1 MSRFFTAV
9 SSESESED
17 SEVEEIQRPK
27 ASAPTSRV
35 FQFSD
40 DEDDQKRV
48 VRSAK
53 DKRFEVLQTAIKNM
67 RNSMKIHD
75 IAKVLTEYENLTKGY
90 EKAKTVVEKEGI
102 PNFFIKILSDLEDYI
117 QAQWEDTDGRKKL
130 SKLNAKALAT
140 LRQKLKKYNRDFE
153 TKIKDCK
160 ADPSKYEEV
169 EEVEE
174 DEDEED
180 GFKGSDGESDDD
192 FVPKSQSKPVK
203 DFDDYD
209 SDESF
214 GFGDDDDDSDSSD
227 DDAPAGGLRELTAA
241 YFLKTDKSKEKEE
254 KKKSKRA
261 EKKERPKTERKEK
274 EQWTEVRAG
283 GVHRM
288 RGKITFP
295 KDTEINHQAIMK
307 KFHEILAVR
316 GKKGTD
322 RTEQI
327 EYFTELRKISLEHKL
342 GPAMNLK
349 MLFNITSAIFDS
361 STGTDVPL
369 KPDMW
374 ERLLET
380 IQEIYYVF
388 EDYPD
393 IQFGEFVVEENLED
407 ATKGYRVQEDPV
419 TLLERMDAEFIKI
432 LQGCDGHST
441 EYIQKLKDEMKVV
454 ALIDQLL
461 DFLESN
467 NFPSDLLVRVYL
479 ARIEHIYYRLDMSDL
494 RNIRDQIKESEDKR
508 LVCEAKEEEIKQ
520 EEPKKEAKK
529 DSGKTAEESLSAT
542 ADEADKAKEEA
553 TEGDAN
559 EGDTSEG
566 NPTEGDATE
575 GDTTE
580 GDATE
585 GDATEGDATEG
596 DATEGDATEGD
607 ATMDSVTEGGDI
619 VEASIEE
626 PSVPEKTAEE
636 IEEELRIKARERRER
651 KREQDDTALLNRL
664 CKYIYTRGEDSRIR
678 TRAMLC
684 QIYHH
689 ALHDRWYQARDLMLI
704 SHLQEAIQHSDI
716 PTQILY
722 NRTMVQIGLCAFRH
736 GMITDAH
743 NSLHDIQATGRPKE
757 MLAQGLMNLKNTER
771 TPEQEKIEKRRM
783 MPFHMHINLE
793 LLECVYL
800 TSAMLLEI
808 PHMAS
813 HEYDVRRRIISKS
826 FHYQLRVSDR
836 QPLVGPPESMRE
848 HIVAA
853 SKAMK
858 SGDWKLCKKY
868 ILAVSCWDLFP
879 KATETKEMLAKKIQE
894 ESLRTYLFT
903 YNKVYDSISLHSLAE
918 MFELPAAVVH
928 STISKMII
936 NEELQAS
943 WDEPSA
949 TLILHHGAEPT
960 YLQSLNLQLS
970 DKINGLVEHHERI
983 LNFKYG
989 RDFLRNPLG
998 FNNDFRGGG
1007 RGRGRGRGGRG
1018 GNRNDNQGRYGDR
1031 R

>member
-1 MSRFFTAV
+1 MSRFFTAE

-102 PNFFIKILSDLEDYI
+102 PNFYIKILSDLEDYI
-117 QAQWEDTDGRKKL
+117 QTQWEDTDGRKKL

-153 TKIKDCK
+153 TQIKDCK
-160 ADPSKYEEV
+160 ANPSKYEEV
-169 EEVEE
+169 EEAEE
-174 DEDEED
+174 EEEDEED
-180 GFKGSDGESDDD
+180 GFKGSDGESDDE

-209 SDESF
+209 SDSDF
-214 GFGDDDDDSDSSD
+214 GFDDDDDSDSSD
-227 DDAPAGGLRELTAA
+227 DETPAILAGGLRELTAA

-261 EKKERPKTERKEK
+261 EKKERPKAERKEK

-407 ATKGYRVQEDPV
+407 ASKGYRVQEDPV

-461 DFLESN
+461 DFLETN
-467 NFPSDLLVRVYL
+467 TFPSDLLCRVYL
-479 ARIEHIYYRLDMSDL
+479 ARIEHIYYRLDMRDL

-508 LVCEAKEEEIKQ
+508 IVSDDKEEEVKVEETKVEETKPEETKPEAEQ
-520 EEPKKEAKK
+520 PLEAALEEPSQA
-529 DSGKTAEESLSAT
+529 DAEPAEGEVA
-542 ADEADKAKEEA
+542 EA
-553 TEGDAN
+553 TEGEVAEGESAEEVKVEVDEAKV
-559 EGDTSEG
+559 EGDEAIEVESAEAEA
-566 NPTEGDATE
+566 PTEAE
-575 GDTTE
+575 VP
-580 GDATE
+580 A
-585 GDATEGDATEG
+585 
-596 DATEGDATEGD
+596 
-607 ATMDSVTEGGDI
+607 
-619 VEASIEE
+619 EASTE
-626 PSVPEKTAEE
+626 PTAPEKTPEE

-664 CKYIYTRGEDSRIR
+664 CKFIYTKGEDSRIR

-998 FNNDFRGGG
+998 FNHDFRGGG

-1018 GNRNDNQGRYGDR
+1018 GNRNDNQGRYQDRDRDR

>member
-1 MSRFFTAV
+1 MSRFFTAA

-90 EKAKTVVEKEGI
+90 EKAKSVVEKEGI

-153 TKIKDCK
+153 LQIKDCK

-180 GFKGSDGESDDD
+180 GFKGSDAESDDD

-209 SDESF
+209 SDDSF

-227 DDAPAGGLRELTAA
+227 DEAPAGGLRELTAA

-407 ATKGYRVQEDPV
+407 ASKGYRVQEDPV

-467 NFPSDLLVRVYL
+467 NFPSDLLCRVYL

-508 LVCEAKEEEIKQ
+508 LVSEAKEEEVKE
-520 EEPKKEAKK
+520 EEPKEDTEQTQDESTESDKVEGE
-529 DSGKTAEESLSAT
+529 SAEGETTEGSVS
-542 ADEADKAKEEA
+542 EGGEA
-553 TEGDAN
+553 TE
-559 EGDTSEG
+559 
-566 NPTEGDATE
+566 
-575 GDTTE
+575 
-580 GDATE
+580 
-585 GDATEGDATEG
+585 
-596 DATEGDATEGD
+596 
-607 ATMDSVTEGGDI
+607 
-619 VEASIEE
+619 ASPEV
-626 PSVPEKTAEE
+626 SVPEKTPEE
-636 IEEELRIKARERRER
+636 IEEEQRIKARERRER

-664 CKYIYTRGEDSRIR
+664 CKYIYTQGEDSRIR